1 MSIDTRVNQDSAN
14 TITEERTAPPAQITI
29 SQIVEDLENGR
40 DRQTIKAKY
49 GLTADEVKMIF
60 EHPKLKGMRVKKART
75 VRFTLVDDMQETVT
89 QINLEET
96 AEMLYGVDNTNVEGT
111 FNQRTRVEDALEEG
125 STAHDQQ
132 TRIEEG
138 LDHKGEES
146 GSDFDIDTIK
156 AFVDKDYDTFTN
168 QTEIQ
173 D

>member
-75 VRFTLVDDMQETVT
+75 VRFTLVDDMQKTVT
-89 QINLEET
+89 QINLEDSIQET
-96 AEMLYGVDNTNVEGT
+96 TAIVDVQSFPSSGGWDTQTRVEEGLDYKGEYAMEEDTVEEASDMLYGVDN
-111 FNQRTRVEDALEEG
+111 
-125 STAHDQQ
+125 
-132 TRIEEG
+132 
-138 LDHKGEES
+138 
-146 GSDFDIDTIK
+146 
-156 AFVDKDYDTFTN
+156 N

>member
-14 TITEERTAPPAQITI
+14 TITEERTAPPAQITV

-40 DRQTIKAKY
+40 DRKAIKAKY

-75 VRFTLVDDMQETVT
+75 VRFTLVDDTVDAAQT
-89 QINLEET
+89 SIPMASLEET
-96 AEMLYGVDNTNVEGT
+96 AEMLYGVDNTNVEVQSFPSSGGWDT
-111 FNQRTRVEDALEEG
+111 QTRV
-125 STAHDQQ
+125 
-132 TRIEEG
+132 EEG
-138 LDHKGEES
+138 LDHKGS
-146 GSDFDIDTIK
+146 
-156 AFVDKDYDTFTN
+156 YNNN